1 MRPNYF
7 FITNLKF
14 ITKFS
19 GMNFLKSC
27 FFLLTCLVITGKIS
41 AQIKN
46 TGLPQIKNYKR
57 SEYSGDTQNWGI
69 DQDSNDNLYFANN
82 AGLLQFDGSAWSKFN
97 LPNHP
102 SVRSLK
108 IGDSNKIYIGGYNE
122 FGYFKADE
130 KGKLKYRSLLP
141 LLNESNRK
149 QIDFVWK
156 IHQFKNEIIFQSFE
170 RAYIYDGKKIRQL
183 EAPDRFQFS
192 FTVMNRLYFQD
203 ISSGLLEF
211 KNNLLVPVQ
220 GTAGLNATEVWG
232 IFALR
237 EDKLLIATQNKGIFI
252 YTNDTLLPWNTDAGF
267 FLKQNGC
274 LGGVSIK
281 DNFIV
286 FNSVLDGIIIS
297 DSAGKIVQH
306 IHQHNGLQNNTV
318 LTSIIDHK
326 DNLWLGLDNGI
337 DFINESSPLT
347 YFGPGYNI
355 STVYASIV
363 YKENLYVATN
373 RGLFYKPWNKPDNKN
388 SFTLIEGTTGQAWN
402 IQVIDEELFCAH
414 NRGLLLIAGGKVI
427 KSLDAKGY
435 WGVKKIPNQPNLFI
449 ASQYN
454 GFAVFEKKQ
463 QRWAFKN
470 YVEGLNKSAS
480 TFEIEG
486 ENVWLIKDD
495 LLYQLKLNADFT
507 RFKSVKTNQ
516 NLSDSVKGISGIH
529 FLNNK
534 VYFQS
539 GNHFYLF
546 LQQLDLFKEDKKI
559 TDVFK
564 DLPTIR
570 FLYQDADRNIWYV
583 YEKSLGVLKKTENDG
598 FQNIAAP
605 FSNLK
610 GNLVLDYLSV
620 NVVDPQN
627 IFIGMTDGL
636 AHVNSAVI
644 NNALSIPKA
653 YVRSISF
660 TGDTIFFANSGSKS
674 TVEYKIPY
682 KSNNVKFTFSSPMY
696 ENAGNIE
703 FSCRLEGFNNEWSDW
718 TTLNIKEYTNL
729 QEGDYK
735 MNVKVRNSFGVS
747 SEPDS
752 VSFVIA
758 PPFYRHTLAYL
769 FYLAAAVFSFFILRQ
784 RIKIKIRKNKYYEKI
799 EQRKLYLEKEAKI
812 KLEQSE
818 LEKEIEK
825 LKVEKLKIELLSKDK
840 ELVNNSFAAAKKNK
854 VLNGIIQKIKTINND
869 SVDESTRNQLNK
881 LNKSLIKELDAD
893 KSWTDLEKHIKNV
906 HFDFLKRLKDRY
918 PGISSRE
925 LDLSTYLLLNMSSKE
940 IAEIMNISIA
950 GVELARYRLRKKMG
964 LSREENLVSF
974 LMSV

>member
-1 MRPNYF
+1 
-7 FITNLKF
+7 
-14 ITKFS
+14 
-19 GMNFLKSC
+19 MNFLKSC
-27 FFLLTCLVITGKIS
+27 FFLLACIVIIGKIS

-46 TGLPQIKNYKR
+46 IGLPQIKNYKR
-57 SEYSGDTQNWGI
+57 SEYNGDTQNWGI

-141 LLNESNRK
+141 LLNENNRK
-149 QIDFVWK
+149 QIDFIWK

-211 KNNLLVPVQ
+211 KNNVLVPVQ

-237 EDKLLIATQNKGIFI
+237 DDKLLIATQNKGVFT
-252 YTNDTLLPWNTDAGF
+252 YANDTLLSWNTDAGF

-286 FNSVLDGIIIS
+286 FNSVLEGIIIS
-297 DSAGKIVQH
+297 DSSGKIVQH

-337 DFINESSPLT
+337 DFINENSPLS
-347 YFGPGYNI
+347 YLGFSYNI
-355 STVYASIV
+355 STVYASVV
-363 YKENLYVATN
+363 YKQNLYVATN

-388 SFTLIEGTTGQAWN
+388 SFKLVEGTTGQAWN
-402 IQVIDEELFCAH
+402 IQVIDDELFCSH
-414 NRGLLLIAGGKVI
+414 NRGLFLISDSRVI
-427 KSLDAKGY
+427 KILDNRGY
-435 WGVKKIPNQPNLFI
+435 WGIKKIPERRNLFI
-449 ASQYN
+449 GSHYT
-454 GFAVFEKKQ
+454 GFSVFEKQRQ
-463 QRWAFKN
+463 QWAYKN

-480 TFEIEG
+480 TFEIDK
-486 ENVWLIKDD
+486 ENIWIIKDD
-495 LLYQLKLNADFT
+495 LLYQLKLNNDLT
-507 RFKSVKTNQ
+507 RFKSVKTHQ

-534 VYFQS
+534 IYFQS
-539 GNHFYLF
+539 SNHFYTF
-546 LQQLDLFKEDKKI
+546 LQELDLFKEDKKI
-559 TDVFK
+559 TGLFK
-564 DLPTIR
+564 DLPAIR
-570 FLYQDADRNIWYV
+570 FLYQDADANIWYV
-583 YEKSLGVLKKTENDG
+583 YEKSLGILKKTANDG

-620 NVVDPQN
+620 NVVDHQN

-636 AHVNSAVI
+636 AHVNSVLVS
-644 NNALSIPKA
+644 NAASVPKA
-653 YVRSISF
+653 HVRSMLF
-660 TGDTIFFANSGSKS
+660 QGDTIVFGNSSTKS
-674 TVEYKIPY
+674 ISEYKIPY
-682 KSNNVKFTFSSPMY
+682 KSNNIKFTFSSTMY

-703 FSCRLEGFNNEWSDW
+703 FSFKLDGFNNEWSDW
-718 TTLNIKEYTNL
+718 TTLSIKEYTNL
-729 QEGDYK
+729 HEGNYK

-752 VSFVIA
+752 VSFTVS

-769 FYLAAAVFSFFILRQ
+769 FYFAAVFFSIFLLRQ

-854 VLNGIIQKIKTINND
+854 VLNGVIQKIKTINND

-881 LNKSLIKELDAD
+881 LNKSLSKELDAD

-906 HFDFLKRLKDRY
+906 HFEFLKRLKDKY
-918 PGISSRE
+918 PGISCRE

-974 LMSV
+974 LMSI